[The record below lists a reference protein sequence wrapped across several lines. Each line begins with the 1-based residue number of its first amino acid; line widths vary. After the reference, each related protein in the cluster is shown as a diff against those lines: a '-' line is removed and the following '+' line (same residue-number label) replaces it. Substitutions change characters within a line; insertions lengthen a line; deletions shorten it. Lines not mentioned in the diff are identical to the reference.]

1 METPM
6 DWIGIGNMIA
16 IAGAAASGALLAAE
30 KEFDVVGAIFL
41 AVAVGLGGGTLVDLL
56 IGATPV
62 RWLTNPYALPI
73 AAFTGGVVFYTA
85 GYVAKITRALDWL
98 DAFSLAL
105 FTAAGLNYVLQHI
118 QNPLSAGML
127 AILGACGGG
136 MIRDVLASR
145 PPMVFSGELYVTAVA
160 AGVYVYFIVAV
171 ADLPA
176 IVPFAICAGVTLALR
191 AAAMLFRLRLSQ
203 PPALNA
209 PSDADDRRP
218 N

>member
-1 METPM
+1 M
-6 DWIGIGNMIA
+6 DLIQIGNLIA
-16 IAGAAASGALLAAE
+16 VAGAAASGALLAAE

-56 IGATPV
+56 LGATPV
-62 RWLTNPYALPI
+62 RWLTQPYALPV
-73 AAFTGGVVFYTA
+73 AAFFGGIVFYTA

-105 FTAAGLNYVLQHI
+105 FTAAGLNYVLAHI

-136 MIRDVLASR
+136 MIRDVLAGR
-145 PPMVFSGELYVTAVA
+145 PPLVFSGELYVTAVA

-171 ADLPA
+171 AGLPP
-176 IVPFAICAGVTLALR
+176 IVPFIVCAGVTLTLR
-191 AAAMLFRLRLSQ
+191 AAAMTFRLRLSK
-203 PPALNA
+203 PPQINA
-209 PSDADDRRP
+209 PSDRASDRP

>member
-1 METPM
+1 M
-6 DWIGIGNMIA
+6 DPILIGNLIA
-16 IAGAAASGALLAAE
+16 VAGAAASGALLAAE

-62 RWLTNPYALPI
+62 RWLTNPYPLPVAI
-73 AAFTGGVVFYTA
+73 FTGGVVFYTA
-85 GYVAKITRALDWL
+85 GYVAKTLRALDWL

-105 FTAAGLNYVLQHI
+105 FTAAGLNYVLQHV
-118 QNPLSAGML
+118 QNPFAAGML

-145 PPMVFSGELYVTAVA
+145 PPIVFSGELYVTAVA
-160 AGVYVYFIVAV
+160 AGAYVYFIVAV
-171 ADLPA
+171 ADWAP
-176 IVPFAICAGVTLALR
+176 IVPFLICAGVTFGLR
-191 AAAMLFRLRLSQ
+191 AIAMIFRLRLSAS
-203 PPALNA
+203 PPLNA
-209 PSDADDRRP
+209 PSGGTDRP

>member
-1 METPM
+1 M
-6 DWIGIGNMIA
+6 IGNLIA
-16 IAGAAASGALLAAE
+16 VAGAAASGALLAAE

-56 IGATPV
+56 LGATPV
-62 RWLTNPYALPI
+62 RWLTNPYALPV

-85 GYVAKITRALDWL
+85 GYVAKVTRALDWL

-105 FTAAGLNYVLQHI
+105 FTAAGLAYVLQHI
-118 QNPLSAGML
+118 ENPLSAGML

-145 PPMVFSGELYVTAVA
+145 PPIVFSGELYVTAVA

-171 ADLPA
+171 ADMNP
-176 IVPFAICAGVTLALR
+176 IVPFLICAGVTFGLR
-191 AAAMLFRLRLSQ
+191 AAAMIFRLKLSS
-203 PPALNA
+203 PPVLNA
-209 PSDADDRRP
+209 PNGGTDRP
-218 N
+218 H

>member
-1 METPM
+1 M
-6 DWIGIGNMIA
+6 DPIGIGIFLA

-62 RWLTNPYALPI
+62 RWLSNPYALPV

-85 GYVAKITRALDWL
+85 GHVAKVTRALDWL
-98 DAFSLAL
+98 DALSLAL
-105 FTAAGLNYVLQHI
+105 FTAAGLNYVLQHV

-127 AILGACGGG
+127 AILGAVGGG

-145 PPMVFSGELYVTAVA
+145 PPIVFSGELYVTAVA
-160 AGVYVYFIVAV
+160 AGAYVYFIVAV
-171 ADLPA
+171 ADLAP
-176 IVPFAICAGVTLALR
+176 IVPFVVCAAVTFSLR
-191 AAAMLFRLRLSQ
+191 AAAMVFRLRLSK
-203 PPALNA
+203 PPTLNA
-209 PSDADDRRP
+209 RNDALDP
-218 N
+218 GN

>member
-1 METPM
+1 M
-6 DWIGIGNMIA
+6 DLIGIGNMIA

-30 KEFDVVGAIFL
+30 KRFDVVGAIFL

-62 RWLTNPYALPI
+62 RWLTMEYALPV
-73 AAFTGGVVFYTA
+73 AALTGGIVFYTA
-85 GYVAKITRALDWL
+85 GYVERVTRALDWL

-105 FTAAGLNYVLQHI
+105 FTAAGLNYVLQHV

-136 MIRDVLASR
+136 MVRDVLASR
-145 PPMVFSGELYVTAVA
+145 PPIVFSGELYVTAVA
-160 AGVYVYFIVAV
+160 AGAYVYFIVAV

-176 IVPFAICAGVTLALR
+176 IVPFLICAGVTFTLR
-191 AAAMLFRLRLSQ
+191 AAAMLFHLRLSA
-203 PPALNA
+203 PPAINA
-209 PSDADDRRP
+209 PPDDRANDRP
-218 N
+218 S

>member
-1 METPM
+1 M
-6 DWIGIGNMIA
+6 DPIMTGNLIA

-30 KEFDVVGAIFL
+30 KQFDVVGAIFL

-62 RWLTNPYALPI
+62 RWLTMEFALPV
-73 AAFTGGVVFYTA
+73 AALTGGLVFYTA

-145 PPMVFSGELYVTAVA
+145 PPIVFSGELYVTAVA

-171 ADLPA
+171 ADLAP
-176 IVPFAICAGVTLALR
+176 IVPFVVCAGVTLALR
-191 AAAMLFRLRLSQ
+191 AAAMTFRLRLSA
-203 PPALNA
+203 PPLINA
-209 PSDADDRRP
+209 PNDASDRP